1 MYNYM
6 KTIFVNGTFDI
17 LHSGHV
23 KMLNYARSLGD
34 ELIVAVD
41 SDERVRNLKSE
52 KRPINKLEDRLF
64 LLSNLKS
71 VNSVISFNSD
81 QELID
86 LVQKCDIIVKG
97 DDYKNKDFVEK
108 IYCKEIRYY
117 DRTEHSTTKTIQ
129 DIINR

>member
-1 MYNYM
+1 M

-17 LHSGHV
+17 LHAGHV

-34 ELIVAVD
+34 ELIVAID
-41 SDERVRNLKSE
+41 SDERVRKLKSE
-52 KRPINKLEDRLF
+52 KRPINKLEDRIL

-71 VNSVISFNSD
+71 VDLVLSFNSD

-108 IYCKEIRYY
+108 KYCKEIKYY

>member
-1 MYNYM
+1 M

-17 LHSGHV
+17 LHAGHV

-34 ELIVAVD
+34 ELIVAID
-41 SDERVRNLKSE
+41 SDERVRKLKSE
-52 KRPINKLEDRLF
+52 KRPINKLEDRII

-71 VNSVISFNSD
+71 VDLVLSFNSD

-108 IYCKEIRYY
+108 KYCKEIKYY